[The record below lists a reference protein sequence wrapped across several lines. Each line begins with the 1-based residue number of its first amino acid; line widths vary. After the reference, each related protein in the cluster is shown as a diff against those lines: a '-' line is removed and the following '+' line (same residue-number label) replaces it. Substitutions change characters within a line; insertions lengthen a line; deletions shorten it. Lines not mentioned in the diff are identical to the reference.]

1 MKTRAFA
8 AAVLSAT
15 AVLVSAPQAVAAVPA
30 APVPQPSVA
39 TDETRAEAARA
50 ASAPETLATLSRFF
64 AREGKVAATAAR
76 PRVEG
81 EAIPVHYLSPDF
93 VAGKAGASVA
103 RLEFLASEAVASDG
117 QRAALW
123 TAKTGAGWQV
133 VNIATGDD
141 EFRYARLGAERL
153 PGGVVFREPQI
164 DAWYV
169 AGGGRVLPLDEDA
182 GRVVGGGVSLAAYR
196 DRVVKAYGDK
206 LPGSA
211 YAKSGKA
218 GGYSAAEGSA
228 VSPAAGAVTGSGAGP
243 LTAGAVTGPG
253 VPLTAGAGVLAG
265 ALVVGAAA
273 VARARRPD

>member
-1 MKTRAFA
+1 MVLAPRAAAAAGAPA
-8 AAVLSAT
+8 AAVPQPPVAT
-15 AVLVSAPQAVAAVPA
+15 A
-30 APVPQPSVA
+30 
-39 TDETRAEAARA
+39 EIRAEAARA
-50 ASAPETLATLSRFF
+50 AAAPGTLAMLSRFF
-64 AREGKVAATAAR
+64 AREGKVAAGAAR

-93 VAGKAGASVA
+93 VAGKPGAPVA
-103 RLEFLASEAVASDG
+103 RLEFLASQAVASDG

-141 EFRYARLGAERL
+141 EFRYASLGAEKL

-196 DRVVKAYGDK
+196 ERVVRAYGDK

-218 GGYSAAEGSA
+218 GGYSAEAGSA
-228 VSPAAGAVTGSGAGP
+228 VPLAAGAGVLAEAGSA
-243 LTAGAVTGPG
+243 
-253 VPLTAGAGVLAG
+253 VPLAAGAGVLAG
-265 ALVVGAAA
+265 VLVVGAGV
-273 VARARRPD
+273 VARARRSG

>member
-1 MKTRAFA
+1 MNERACS
-8 AAVLSAT
+8 AAVLAAT
-15 AVLVSAPQAVAAVPA
+15 AVLVLAPRAAAAAEAPAAAVP
-30 APVPQPSVA
+30 QPPVA
-39 TDETRAEAARA
+39 TAEIRAEAARA
-50 ASAPETLATLSRFF
+50 AAAPGTLATLSRFF
-64 AREGKVAATAAR
+64 AREGKDAAAAAR

-93 VAGKAGASVA
+93 VAGKPGAPVA
-103 RLEFLASEAVASDG
+103 RLEFLASKAVASDG

-141 EFRYARLGAERL
+141 EFRYASLGAEKL

-182 GRVVGGGVSLAAYR
+182 GRAVGGGVSLAAYHE
-196 DRVVKAYGDK
+196 RVVRAYGDK

-218 GGYSAAEGSA
+218 GGYSAEAGSA
-228 VSPAAGAVTGSGAGP
+228 GAGGAVPLSAGP
-243 LTAGAVTGPG
+243 GPA
-253 VPLTAGAGVLAG
+253 VPLAAGAGVLAG
-265 ALVVGAAA
+265 VLVVGAGA
-273 VARARRPD
+273 VARARRSG